1 MMKRK
6 MQINRKEKNEVFILK
21 TVTIFLKITPILFLI
36 YLYIISRISG
46 GEIFAPVIGDINM
59 TIAFIT
65 AMLGPFCGICCQ
77 GAYDNLKEK
86 KNVLFAKTILVA
98 IALSQLILLNLIPFC
113 GIAYVLYKLHDS
125 FKIDFN
131 KLKMELKE
139 KKAIQSSLI
148 SVFAIFVAI
157 VCVYVRI
164 RLV

>member
-1 MMKRK
+1 MKRK
-6 MQINRKEKNEVFILK
+6 LQINRKEKKEVFILK
-21 TVTIFLKITPILFLI
+21 TVTIFLKITPVLFLI

-46 GEIFAPVIGDINM
+46 GEIFAPVIEDINM

-77 GAYDNLKEK
+77 GAYDNLKEN

-98 IALSQLILLNLIPFC
+98 IALSQIILLNLIPFC
-113 GIAYVLYKLHDS
+113 GIAYVLYKLHDG

-131 KLKMELKE
+131 KLKIQLKE
-139 KKAIQSSLI
+139 KKSMQSSVI
-148 SVFAIFVAI
+148 SVFAIVVAI
-157 VCVYVRI
+157 VCAYVRI